1 MHKRSGGKVECD
13 QERTN
18 WNIDIKKNCDLYVK
32 RNIFHPQLGQSEVQ
46 FLGGPW

>member
-1 MHKRSGGKVECD
+1 MHKRSGEKVECS

-18 WNIDIKKNCDLYVK
+18 WNIDIFLKSDLCVK
-32 RNIFHPQLGQSEVQ
+32 RNILHHQLGQSEVQ